1 MMRARAWR
9 TMLADGLR
17 RERCAHARCGSCG
30 QTYSGS
36 CGHLRGDACR
46 HSTNRARG
54 FTLIEL
60 LVTLAILGVLAC
72 MTVPVAQVMRQRERE
87 QQLRSALHDIREAID
102 AYHTASKD
110 GRIQKEAGASDYPPG
125 LELLVQGVP
134 DQQDPKAH
142 KMYFLRR
149 IPRDP
154 MNDNDPQLSDAATW
168 GKRAY
173 ASEADD
179 PQEGDD
185 VYDVYSTSNGIGLDG
200 IPYRKW

>member
-1 MMRARAWR
+1 MMRSRARR
-9 TMLADGLR
+9 TMAAEGSR
-17 RERCAHARCGSCG
+17 RARCAH
-30 QTYSGS
+30 
-36 CGHLRGDACR
+36 
-46 HSTNRARG
+46 ARG

-60 LVTLAILGVLAC
+60 LVTLAILGVLAS

-87 QQLRSALHDIREAID
+87 QQLRASLHEIRDAID

-110 GRIQKEAGASDYPPG
+110 GRIQKEAGATDYPPT

-185 VYDVYSTSNGIGLDG
+185 VYDVYSMSNGIGLDG

>member
-1 MMRARAWR
+1 MSDRSHGVMAR
-9 TMLADGLR
+9 R
-17 RERCAHARCGSCG
+17 RGTHPGAGR
-30 QTYSGS
+30 SG
-36 CGHLRGDACR
+36 
-46 HSTNRARG
+46 G

-60 LVTLAILGVLAC
+60 LVTLAILGVLAS

-87 QQLRSALHDIREAID
+87 QELRLALHEIRSGID
-102 AYHTASKD
+102 AYKAAGKD
-110 GRIQKEAGASDYPPG
+110 GRVAKEVGTTGYPPN
-125 LELLVQGVP
+125 LNVLVDGVK
-134 DQQDPKAH
+134 DQTDPKGH
-142 KMYFLRR
+142 KLYFMRR

-154 MNDNDPQLSDAATW
+154 MNNDAQLGDADTW

-185 VYDVYSTSNGIGLDG
+185 VYDVYSTSTAVGLNG